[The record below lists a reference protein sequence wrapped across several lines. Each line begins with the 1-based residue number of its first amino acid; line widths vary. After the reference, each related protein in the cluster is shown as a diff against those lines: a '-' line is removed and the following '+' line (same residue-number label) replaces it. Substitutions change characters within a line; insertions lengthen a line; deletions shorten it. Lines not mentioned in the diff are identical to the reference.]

1 MKTKRTRVLALCVA
15 AALLTSLTATGVSAQ
30 TVPGTTQTTQQ
41 AQTGTLDY
49 SQIEN
54 LVRTQNLQVQN
65 NELTRKNMSKNG
77 NDALA
82 AAKDG
87 IEQGVQQ
94 LQTLAKS
101 MDTVIAWATQK
112 LTAASNPAKPDP
124 EAAQQAQMML
134 TLAGGNK
141 ASLSMLASNLDSQA
155 EQMTVSADQRR
166 LVNLQLEQADNQLVS
181 AAQTLFLAAKQ
192 LEMNRAQA
200 ALSRPLLETS
210 LKVAQVQLSQGTGT
224 QTAVTQAQ
232 VQLAEFDQ
240 SLAELNQQLTN
251 LKHQLNNLLGRTY
264 NMEFTLGA
272 LPTGNAVQNN
282 LASDTKTALA
292 NSYTLRYK
300 QEELDQMENDEDY
313 DSVNREMRTKRNE
326 IAMEEY
332 SLQVSME
339 QQYQSIQTAQS
350 AYALQQQKCRLQQ
363 EKYEQA
369 ALQYRL
375 GTLSKL
381 ELESAQVDYA
391 KAQSALELAQLE
403 VLNRQQSYDWMKKG
417 LPASSST
424 N

>member
-15 AALLTSLTATGVSAQ
+15 AALLTSLAATGVSAQ
-30 TVPGTTQTTQQ
+30 TVPGTAQTIQQ

-65 NELTRKNMSKNG
+65 NELTRKNMSQNG

-200 ALSRPLLETS
+200 ALVRPLLETS
-210 LKVAQVQLSQGTGT
+210 LKA
-224 QTAVTQAQ
+224 
-232 VQLAEFDQ
+232 
-240 SLAELNQQLTN
+240 
-251 LKHQLNNLLGRTY
+251 
-264 NMEFTLGA
+264 
-272 LPTGNAVQNN
+272 
-282 LASDTKTALA
+282 
-292 NSYTLRYK
+292 
-300 QEELDQMENDEDY
+300 
-313 DSVNREMRTKRNE
+313 
-326 IAMEEY
+326 
-332 SLQVSME
+332 
-339 QQYQSIQTAQS
+339 
-350 AYALQQQKCRLQQ
+350 
-363 EKYEQA
+363 
-369 ALQYRL
+369 
-375 GTLSKL
+375 
-381 ELESAQVDYA
+381 
-391 KAQSALELAQLE
+391 
-403 VLNRQQSYDWMKKG
+403 
-417 LPASSST
+417 PARRRR
-424 N
+424 